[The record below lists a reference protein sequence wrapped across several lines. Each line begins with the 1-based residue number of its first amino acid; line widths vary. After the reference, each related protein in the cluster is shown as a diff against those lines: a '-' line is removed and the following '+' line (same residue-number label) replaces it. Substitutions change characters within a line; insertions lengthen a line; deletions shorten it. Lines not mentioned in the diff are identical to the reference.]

1 MQFLF
6 QTTSEGVLERS
17 FIVGNVPGVLWS
29 PHAAGAGPASLVLM
43 GHPGGL
49 RRKAP
54 GLVAHAASSGDR
66 VRPARRG
73 DRFPGAR

>member
-43 GHPGGL
+43 GHPGRSAQEGAGL
-49 RRKAP
+49 GCPR
-54 GLVAHAASSGDR
+54 GLIW
-66 VRPARRG
+66 
-73 DRFPGAR
+73 